1 MQLSLCKNNLLRMY
15 GLSRLHMLQEMNL
28 SNNAIVTIEGLKDL
42 VHLRHLDLHGN
53 KIKTVEHLN
62 ANVQLEYLNLS
73 ENCIGTISDISMLKN
88 LKVSRTVQCVCVYFY
103 VTIKENKKSKTAIE
117 TNGMLFL
124 KFENIKTHR

>member
-1 MQLSLCKNNLLRMY
+1 
-15 GLSRLHMLQEMNL
+15 MLQEMNL

-62 ANVQLEYLNLS
+62 ANVQLEHLNLS

-88 LKVSRTVQCVCVYFY
+88 LKVSRNIRAVCIF
-103 VTIKENKKSKTAIE
+103 
-117 TNGMLFL
+117 M
-124 KFENIKTHR
+124 